1 MLTVNWD
8 SQNRLLHTHVEGIIY
23 YDDLVAYAHRL
34 RAELAQCPDDII
46 HVVEIKNDHRVALGN
61 IAQIVRLFRD
71 FKTNAC
77 TETIIVTQHTTARL
91 LAVSICQVLRHRYT
105 TLGTMAALQ
114 RYLQHS
120 DAA

>member
-8 SQNRLLHTHVEGIIY
+8 PRNHLLHTQVEGTIR

-34 RAELAQCPDDII
+34 RAELALCPDNIV
-46 HVVEIKNDHRVALGN
+46 HVVEIKNNHRVELNN
-61 IAQIVRLFRD
+61 IARIVRLFRD
-71 FKTNAC
+71 FKAGAC

-105 TLGTMAALQ
+105 TLGTMAAVQ
-114 RYLQHS
+114 QYLHRNS
-120 DAA
+120 AA